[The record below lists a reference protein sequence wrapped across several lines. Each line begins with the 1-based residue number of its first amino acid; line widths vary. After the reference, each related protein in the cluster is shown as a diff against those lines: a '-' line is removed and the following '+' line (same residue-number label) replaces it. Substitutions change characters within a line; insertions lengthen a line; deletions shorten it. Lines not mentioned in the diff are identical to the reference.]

1 MEKSIVNESVVKSR
15 EIHGKTRWLLRLQWK
30 NQCSNPC
37 VESNNVFHKVHVPAR
52 RHCVGIAP
60 KQITLF
66 AQGTGPNQ
74 TCREATVRHNNPD
87 LPEFKA
93 VVIFFVDAIV

>member
-1 MEKSIVNESVVKSR
+1 MRMLQYAAVPNSFSIEDFKF
-15 EIHGKTRWLLRLQWK
+15 
-30 NQCSNPC
+30 QCSNPC